1 MKETL
6 IVVVLIIPAITT
18 VAFLGTVLSFLD
30 NNVSQHAFAQTN
42 TTSAATNN
50 ITVAKSG
57 NITAPIAPQGT
68 SLNATSSQQQQG
80 QANETRSPQ
89 QSDAPIAPQG
99 TSLNATS
106 SQQQQGQQQLGQA
119 NETRSPQQS
128 EAGSGAQGQLPSA
141 QPISG
146 PITAAEGGEPFG
158 GQQMGTVSIDTTGR
172 RTIVSADIN
181 DTPGEGNVFEG
192 WLVDTGASGYK
203 LSLGQFRDGTLD
215 FSQYMVNPYTYNNF
229 EITEEPAEDPD
240 PNAAD
245 SIAGFELQDPFGQ

>member
-6 IVVVLIIPAITT
+6 IVVILVIPAITT
-18 VAFLGTVLSFLD
+18 VAVLGTILPFLD

-50 ITVAKSG
+50 MTVAKSG

-89 QSDAPIAPQG
+89 QS
-99 TSLNATS
+99 
-106 SQQQQGQQQLGQA
+106 
-119 NETRSPQQS
+119 
-128 EAGSGAQGQLPSA
+128 EAGSGDQGQLPSG
-141 QPISG
+141 QQMSG

-158 GQQMGTVSIDTTGR
+158 GQEIGTVSIDSTGN
-172 RTIVSADIN
+172 RTNISADIN
-181 DTPGEGNVFEG
+181 ASPGEGNVFEG
-192 WLVDTGASGYK
+192 WLVDAGTGASGYR
-203 LSLGQFRDGTLD
+203 LSLGQFRDGTLG

-229 EITEEPAEDPD
+229 EVTEEPAEDSD

-245 SIAGFELQDPFGQ
+245 SIAGFELQDPFGR

>member
-6 IVVVLIIPAITT
+6 IVVVLIITAITT
-18 VAFLGTVLSFLD
+18 VAVLGTMLPFLD

-42 TTSAATNN
+42 TTSAVTNN
-50 ITVAKSG
+50 MTVAESG

-68 SLNATSSQQQQG
+68 SLNATSSQQPTSG
-80 QANETRSPQ
+80 AGGG
-89 QSDAPIAPQG
+89 G
-99 TSLNATS
+99 TSNQTQQ
-106 SQQQQGQQQLGQA
+106 QQQQGQQQQGQA

-128 EAGSGAQGQLPSA
+128 EAGSGQQM
-141 QPISG
+141 SG

-158 GQQMGTVSIDTTGR
+158 GQQVGTVSIDTTGR
-172 RTIVSADIN
+172 RTTVGADIN
-181 DTPGEGNVFEG
+181 DTPEEGNVFEG

>member
-18 VAFLGTVLSFLD
+18 VAILGTILPFLD

-50 ITVAKSG
+50 MTVTKSEE
-57 NITAPIAPQGT
+57 ITASVVPQGT
-68 SLNATSSQQQQG
+68 SLNT
-80 QANETRSPQ
+80 
-89 QSDAPIAPQG
+89 
-99 TSLNATS
+99 TS
-106 SQQQQGQQQLGQA
+106 SQQQQGQQQGQA

-128 EAGSGAQGQLPSA
+128 EAGSGAQGQLASG
-141 QPISG
+141 QQMSG
-146 PITAAEGGEPFG
+146 PITAAEGGKPFG
-158 GQQMGTVSIDTTGR
+158 GEKVGTVSIDTTGR

-181 DTPGEGNVFEG
+181 DMPGEGNVFEG
-192 WLVDTGASGYK
+192 WLVDTGGSGYK
-203 LSLGQFRDGTLD
+203 LSLGQLRDGTLD
-215 FSQYMVNPYTYNNF
+215 FSQYMVNPYTYDNF

>member
-6 IVVVLIIPAITT
+6 IVVILIIPAITT
-18 VAFLGTVLSFLD
+18 VAVLGTILSFLD

-50 ITVAKSG
+50 MTVAKSR

-80 QANETRSPQ
+80 Q
-89 QSDAPIAPQG
+89 
-99 TSLNATS
+99 
-106 SQQQQGQQQLGQA
+106 QQQGQA

-128 EAGSGAQGQLPSA
+128 EAGSGAQGQLLSG
-141 QPISG
+141 QQMSG

-158 GQQMGTVSIDTTGR
+158 GQQIGTVSIDSTGN
-172 RTIVSADIN
+172 RTNISADIN
-181 DTPGEGNVFEG
+181 DMPGEGNVFEG
-192 WLVDTGASGYK
+192 WLVDAGTGASGYR

-229 EITEEPAEDPD
+229 EVTEEPAEDPD

-245 SIAGFELQDPFGQ
+245 SIAGFELQDPFGR